1 MLANTPRAALR
12 STRALRLRQ
21 PIRPRQ
27 PRNLR
32 FQSTASSST
41 SKEASSSSANH
52 ALLGGLAGGA
62 VALLGGY
69 AWYSFSGAKTVV
81 NSVHTAK
88 SYVDSAFK
96 KTTQA
101 APEPNQAI
109 EWLRDTVNSYTK
121 MIPGASKYVDSAFDD
136 LDKVREKH
144 GDEVDKIIHETY
156 GELKDVTKAGF
167 SVEAVSQAW
176 DVIQKCFTR
185 IASLASDAAD
195 DILNNH
201 PELKDK
207 VGGNLQ
213 QLKKMGEQYGPEA
226 KQKVDETWKQVQDI
240 VKGGVSMDTINKLQ
254 KLVQDKT
261 QELRK
266 YGDQAWQKGLEQAK
280 PLLDKQPQLKELLE
294 SNKDK
299 LLQGDLGQL
308 WQKVQEA
315 SKSGNTDDLQKFVKE
330 QANKVSDG
338 AGSGIEQFLH
348 MIPGGTEIGPKL
360 QQLQELSQ
368 KHGQEAEKLVKSAI
382 EDVKKVLSQKV
393 EEGQKLKEKAKSDVR
408 NQ

>member
-1 MLANTPRAALR
+1 MN
-12 STRALRLRQ
+12 
-21 PIRPRQ
+21 
-27 PRNLR
+27 NV
-32 FQSTASSST
+32 
-41 SKEASSSSANH
+41 H
-52 ALLGGLAGGA
+52 A
-62 VALLGGY
+62 
-69 AWYSFSGAKTVV
+69 
-81 NSVHTAK
+81 AK

-96 KTTQA
+96 KTTEA

-109 EWLRDTVNSYTK
+109 QWLRDTVNSYTK

-136 LDKVREKH
+136 LDKVREKR

-167 SVEAVSQAW
+167 SVEAVSRAW
-176 DVIQKCFTR
+176 DVLQKCFSR
-185 IASLASDAAD
+185 IASLAGDAAD

-226 KQKVDETWKQVQDI
+226 KQKVDETWRQVQDI
-240 VKGGVSMDTINKLQ
+240 LKGGVSLETVNKLQ
-254 KLVQDKT
+254 SLVQEKT
-261 QELRK
+261 QEVKK

-315 SKSGNTDDLQKFVKE
+315 AKSGNTDDLQKFVKD
-330 QANKVSDG
+330 QASKVSGGGG
-338 AGSGIEQFLH
+338 AGGIEQFLH
-348 MIPGGTEIGPKL
+348 MIPGGKELGPKL

-382 EDVKKVLSQKV
+382 EDVQKVLSQKV
-393 EEGQKLKEKAKSDVR
+393 EEGQKLKEKAKSDAK

>member
-1 MLANTPRAALR
+1 MLANTPRTAIR
-12 STRALRLRQ
+12 STRVLRIRQ

-32 FQSTASSST
+32 FQSTSTPKDAASSSAT
-41 SKEASSSSANH
+41 SP
-52 ALLGGLAGGA
+52 ALLGGLAGGTI
-62 VALLGGY
+62 ALVGGY
-69 AWYSFSGAKTVV
+69 MWYYFSGAKTVV
-81 NSVHTAK
+81 NNVHAAK

-96 KTTQA
+96 KTTEA

-109 EWLRDTVNSYTK
+109 QWLRETVNSYTK

-144 GDEVDKIIHETY
+144 GDDVDKIIHQTY
-156 GELKDVTKAGF
+156 EELKGVTKAGF
-167 SVEAVSQAW
+167 SVEAVSKAW
-176 DVIQKCFTR
+176 DVLQKCFSR

-195 DILNNH
+195 DILDNH

-226 KQKVDETWKQVQDI
+226 KQKVDETWQQVRDI
-240 VKGGVSMDTINKLQ
+240 MKGGVSMETVNKLQ
-254 KLVQDKT
+254 SLVQEKT
-261 QELRK
+261 QEVKK

-280 PLLDKQPQLKELLE
+280 PLLDKQPQLKQLLE
-294 SNKDK
+294 TNKDK

-315 SKSGNTDDLQKFVKE
+315 TKSGSTDDLQKFVKE
-330 QANKVSDG
+330 QASKATG
-338 AGSGIEQFLH
+338 GGGGIEQFLQ
-348 MIPGGTEIGPKL
+348 MIPGGKELGPKL

-382 EDVKKVLSQKV
+382 EDIQKVLSQKV
-393 EEGQKLKEKAKSDVR
+393 EEGQKLKEKAKADAK

>member
-1 MLANTPRAALR
+1 MLTNTPRAAIR
-12 STRALRLRQ
+12 STRVLRVRQ

-27 PRNLR
+27 PRSLR
-32 FQSTASSST
+32 FQSTSAPKDTSSASSP
-41 SKEASSSSANH
+41 
-52 ALLGGLAGGA
+52 ALIGGIAGGA

-69 AWYSFSGAKTVV
+69 LWYQLSGAKTVL
-81 NSVHTAK
+81 NNVHAAK
-88 SYVDSAFK
+88 SYVDNAFQ
-96 KTTQA
+96 KTTQS
-101 APEPNQAI
+101 APAPNEAI
-109 EWLRDTVNSYTK
+109 QWLRETVNSYTK

-144 GDEVDKIIHETY
+144 GKEVDKIINETH

-167 SVEAVSQAW
+167 SVEAVSRAW
-176 DVIQKCFTR
+176 DVLQKCFGR

-195 DILNNH
+195 DILDNH

-213 QLKKMGEQYGPEA
+213 QLKQMGEHYGPEA
-226 KQKVDETWKQVQDI
+226 KQKVDETWQQVRDI
-240 VKGGVSMDTINKLQ
+240 LKGGVSVETATKLQ
-254 KLVQDKT
+254 SLVQEKT
-261 QELRK
+261 QELK
-266 YGDQAWQKGLEQAK
+266 QYGDQAWQKGIEQAK

-294 SNKDK
+294 SNKEK

-315 SKSGNTDDLQKFVKE
+315 SKSGKTDDLQSFVKE
-330 QANKVSDG
+330 QANKVSG
-338 AGSGIEQFLH
+338 GSASGGIEQFLH
-348 MIPGGTEIGPKL
+348 MIPGGKELGPKL

-382 EDVKKVLSQKV
+382 EDVQKVLSQKV
-393 EEGQKLKEKAKSDVR
+393 EEGQKLKEKAKADAKK
-408 NQ
+408 Q